1 MGSDETATACYEYF
15 HIGCFIAGCF
25 YVYCVRGQYFLWYSR
40 IEMNATFDVGCKSE
54 ETAVN
59 CVKGLFV
66 YGANISLCKI
76 PSLALGVKAFIIVIY
91 EASDG
96 VFFVTVSS

>member
-1 MGSDETATACYEYF
+1 MGSDETTAACYEYF
-15 HIGCFIAGCF
+15 HVGCFIAGCF
-25 YVYCVRGQYFLWYSR
+25 LCVLGERAVLLVGYSR

-66 YGANISLCKI
+66 YGANIHCAKFLHWS
-76 PSLALGVKAFIIVIY
+76 
-91 EASDG
+91 
-96 VFFVTVSS
+96 